1 MHYNFIIF
9 KKTMQIEVIDIKKK
23 KKENTN
29 YKNELRE
36 IQNEIQI
43 E

>member
-1 MHYNFIIF
+1 
-9 KKTMQIEVIDIKKK
+9 MQIEVIDIKKK